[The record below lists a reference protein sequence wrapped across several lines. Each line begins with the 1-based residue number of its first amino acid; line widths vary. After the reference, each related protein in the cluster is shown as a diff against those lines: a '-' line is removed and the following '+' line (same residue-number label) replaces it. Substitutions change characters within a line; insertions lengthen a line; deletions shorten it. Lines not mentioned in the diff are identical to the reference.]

1 MKLDGNID
9 RPEYASESVPRGIWH
24 QFGLIP
30 EADQGLFLE
39 FTEPS
44 KDWFRYHYMV
54 RNENSIYNNNDAAVT
69 GKNLH
74 KNVKSFKD
82 LFGFNRN
89 KQKAKIGKLKET
101 LTVKEAIIA
110 IPYTQTEETRFD
122 DANVNKTTKSKN
134 FISIPME
141 RIEASLDDLIDT
153 KTGDSLCVAGRSI
166 REQVERMQEF
176 ILPPQF
182 DFLNDRSIKPI
193 VMYIIPFEYTF
204 DKDDLSYIWQN
215 IAPRNSRKI
224 EFQEKSVCHT
234 LAINELFSQDN
245 LLDDDNLHWMVFK
258 VKQKVQSNYYDKTTS
273 QVGQASSQEFISG
286 IQNASSYHQYNWP
299 YDYFSFIELG
309 SLSTEVLYKVDP
321 TDEISTQRSEL
332 FENKLKRMTTDRKYK
347 SIKKADMMKTMNNY
361 NSCTD
366 SDSS

>member
-1 MKLDGNID
+1 
-9 RPEYASESVPRGIWH
+9 
-24 QFGLIP
+24 
-30 EADQGLFLE
+30 
-39 FTEPS
+39 
-44 KDWFRYHYMV
+44 
-54 RNENSIYNNNDAAVT
+54 
-69 GKNLH
+69 
-74 KNVKSFKD
+74 
-82 LFGFNRN
+82 
-89 KQKAKIGKLKET
+89 
-101 LTVKEAIIA
+101 
-110 IPYTQTEETRFD
+110 
-122 DANVNKTTKSKN
+122 
-134 FISIPME
+134 ME

>member
-1 MKLDGNID
+1 MTI
-9 RPEYASESVPRGIWH
+9 
-24 QFGLIP
+24 
-30 EADQGLFLE
+30 
-39 FTEPS
+39 
-44 KDWFRYHYMV
+44 
-54 RNENSIYNNNDAAVT
+54 
-69 GKNLH
+69 
-74 KNVKSFKD
+74 
-82 LFGFNRN
+82 
-89 KQKAKIGKLKET
+89 
-101 LTVKEAIIA
+101 
-110 IPYTQTEETRFD
+110 
-122 DANVNKTTKSKN
+122 
-134 FISIPME
+134 
-141 RIEASLDDLIDT
+141 
-153 KTGDSLCVAGRSI
+153 
-166 REQVERMQEF
+166 
-176 ILPPQF
+176 
-182 DFLNDRSIKPI
+182 
-193 VMYIIPFEYTF
+193 
-204 DKDDLSYIWQN
+204 
-215 IAPRNSRKI
+215 
-224 EFQEKSVCHT
+224 
-234 LAINELFSQDN
+234 ELFSQDN